1 MLKKFSLLLVMAAVM
16 LSSCSSKMKSMK
28 SEFFTVT
35 PGVLEVVGSEIP
47 VTIDGKFPAKFF
59 NKNSVLTITPVLK
72 YEGGEAMAEPVTF
85 QGEKVRGND
94 RAICVKRAAKLLLQ
108 AEKILQ
114 AVLVQYFLQRLA
126 CPAANQQINVVKQV
140 AQRLCQQHA
149 DGALAGAGHTD

>member
-1 MLKKFSLLLVMAAVM
+1 MKDNAARLDIGDAALDLGKRHVDKHD
-16 LSSCSSKMKSMK
+16 LTHALQVCHRL
-28 SEFFTVT
+28 FTEHHGT
-35 PGVLEVVGSEIP
+35 AG
-47 VTIDGKFPAKFF
+47 
-59 NKNSVLTITPVLK
+59 
-72 YEGGEAMAEPVTF
+72 
-85 QGEKVRGND
+85 GND